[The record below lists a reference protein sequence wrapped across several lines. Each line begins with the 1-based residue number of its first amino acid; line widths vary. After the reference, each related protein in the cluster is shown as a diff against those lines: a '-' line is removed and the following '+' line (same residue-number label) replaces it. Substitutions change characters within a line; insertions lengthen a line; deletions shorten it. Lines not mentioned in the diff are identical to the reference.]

1 MKVGVFN
8 TVRGGVT
15 RFAPSAERYH
25 GEIEL
30 VGFDCPPSP
39 ENLHLVQGCEA
50 ILYTPVSMSPEAF
63 WRGLAEYGVKYVV
76 TCSAGYDH
84 FNLELMKKYGMKGAN
99 VPFYSPNAIS
109 EHAVLTTLALLRN
122 YREQI
127 LRIQNRNYVIAG
139 VRGSELRNQVVG
151 IVGAGRIGYTT
162 MKCLSGFGAKL
173 LAYDPY
179 ENEAVKKYAEYVPLP
194 KLYHRADV
202 IIYHC
207 IYNKENHHMV
217 NKETLAQMKDGVILV
232 NVARGGLFDME
243 AVCEAVESGK
253 IGALGIDVIE
263 QEELLRKTNPGDPC
277 PLPVLERLLAH
288 SNVIFTNHT
297 AFYTDEA
304 EKNMADTAIDNL
316 YSYMK
321 TGACQFEL
329 VK

>member
-1 MKVGVFN
+1 
-8 TVRGGVT
+8 
-15 RFAPSAERYH
+15 
-25 GEIEL
+25 
-30 VGFDCPPSP
+30 
-39 ENLHLVQGCEA
+39 
-50 ILYTPVSMSPEAF
+50 
-63 WRGLAEYGVKYVV
+63 
-76 TCSAGYDH
+76 
-84 FNLELMKKYGMKGAN
+84 
-99 VPFYSPNAIS
+99 
-109 EHAVLTTLALLRN
+109 
-122 YREQI
+122 
-127 LRIQNRNYVIAG
+127 
-139 VRGSELRNQVVG
+139 
-151 IVGAGRIGYTT
+151 
-162 MKCLSGFGAKL
+162 
-173 LAYDPY
+173 
-179 ENEAVKKYAEYVPLP
+179 
-194 KLYHRADV
+194 
-202 IIYHC
+202 
-207 IYNKENHHMV
+207 MV

-304 EKNMADTAIDNL
+304 EKIMADTAFDNL

>member
-1 MKVGVFN
+1 MKVGIFN
-8 TVRGGVT
+8 TVRGGVP
-15 RFAPSAERYH
+15 RFAPSAEKYH

-30 VGFDCPPSP
+30 VGFDCPHSP
-39 ENLHLVQGCEA
+39 ENLHLLQGCEA
-50 ILYTPVSMSPEAF
+50 LIYSPVAQEPEEF
-63 WRGLAEYGVKYVV
+63 WRGLAENGVKYVV

-84 FNLELMKKYGMKGAN
+84 FDLKLMKKYGMKGAN
-99 VPFYSPNAIS
+99 VPYYSPNAIS

-122 YREQI
+122 YREQ
-127 LRIQNRNYVIAG
+127 LQRIQNRNYVIAG

-162 MKCLSGFGAKL
+162 MKCLSGFGCKIL
-173 LAYDPY
+173 TYDPY
-179 ENEAVKKYAEYVPLP
+179 ENEAVKEYAEYVSLEE
-194 KLYHRADV
+194 LYRQSDV
-202 IIYHC
+202 IIYHF
-207 IYNKENHHMV
+207 IYNESNHHMV

-232 NVARGGLFDME
+232 NVARGGLFDMD

-253 IGALGIDVIE
+253 VGALGIDVIE
-263 QEELLRKTNPGDPC
+263 QEELLRKRPPGDEC
-277 PLPVLERLLAH
+277 PLPVLEKLLTH

-304 EKNMADTAIDNL
+304 EKNMADTTIDNL

-321 TGACQFEL
+321 TGECKFEL